1 MIEVRDL
8 RVRYGGRVVADVPE
22 LDVREGE
29 CVAIVGESGSG
40 KSTTLMSLLGL
51 TPDADISGDVRV
63 CGLDVLKASPRELRR
78 IRGARVALV
87 MQTPQAALSP
97 ATRLGVL
104 MRRALKLHGV
114 GRPPA
119 PRPQPAPSSA
129 PQEDGTSPGPADS
142 RRSSTPSGP
151 ADSRRPSPKDSTPSG
166 PAAGKGRLEEIMA
179 EAVEAVMLDR
189 EILRRYPH
197 EISGGQAQRFAIALA
212 IALGAEVIL
221 ADEPTSALD
230 VTVQAEV
237 VGVLRR
243 LREERGLAL
252 LLVSHDLALVST
264 IADRVLV
271 MKDGA
276 VVESGPAARVLAEPS
291 HPYTRELLEALP

>member
-1 MIEVRDL
+1 MIEVREL
-8 RVRYGGRVVADVPE
+8 RVSYGGRVVADVPE
-22 LDVREGE
+22 LDVGAGE

-40 KSTTLMSLLGL
+40 KSTTLLALLGL
-51 TPDADISGDVRV
+51 LPDAEVSGRVTV
-63 CGLDVLKASPRELRR
+63 CGVDVMTAAPRRLRELR
-78 IRGARVALV
+78 GARAALV
-87 MQTPQAALSP
+87 IQSPQAALAP

-104 MRRALKLHGV
+104 MRRALRLHG
-114 GRPPA
+114 REA
-119 PRPQPAPSSA
+119 T
-129 PQEDGTSPGPADS
+129 D
-142 RRSSTPSGP
+142 
-151 ADSRRPSPKDSTPSG
+151 
-166 PAAGKGRLEEIMA
+166 AAMA
-179 EAVEAVMLDR
+179 EAMRAVLLDP
-189 EILRRYPH
+189 ELLRRYPH

-212 IALGAEVIL
+212 IALGAEVVL

-237 VGVLRR
+237 VAVLRR
-243 LREERGLAL
+243 LRAERGLAL

-276 VVESGPAARVLAEPS
+276 VVESGPAAAVLAAPA

>member
-8 RVRYGGRVVADVPE
+8 QVRYAGRLVADVPE
-22 LDVREGE
+22 LDVGAGE

-40 KSTTLMSLLGL
+40 KSTTLLSLLGL
-51 TPDADISGDVRV
+51 TTDAEISGQIMV
-63 CGLDVLKASPRELRR
+63 CGVDVLTASPRRLRA

-87 MQTPQAALSP
+87 MQSPQAALSP

-114 GRPPA
+114 G
-119 PRPQPAPSSA
+119 
-129 PQEDGTSPGPADS
+129 EN
-142 RRSSTPSGP
+142 RRL
-151 ADSRRPSPKDSTPSG
+151 D
-166 PAAGKGRLEEIMA
+166 EIMT

-243 LREERGLAL
+243 LRQERGLAL

-271 MKDGA
+271 MRDGA
-276 VVESGPAARVLAEPS
+276 VVESGPAERVLSEPS

>member
-8 RVRYGGRVVADVPE
+8 QVRYDGRLVADVPE
-22 LDVREGE
+22 LDVGPGE
-29 CVAIVGESGSG
+29 CVALVGESGSG
-40 KSTTLMSLLGL
+40 KSTTLLSLLGL
-51 TPDADISGDVRV
+51 TENAEISGHISVCGVDVRT
-63 CGLDVLKASPRELRR
+63 ATPRALRA
-78 IRGARVALV
+78 IRGARAALV
-87 MQTPQAALSP
+87 MQSPQAALSP

-104 MRRALKLHGV
+104 MRRALRLHG
-114 GRPPA
+114 R
-119 PRPQPAPSSA
+119 
-129 PQEDGTSPGPADS
+129 DGAEQ
-142 RRSSTPSGP
+142 
-151 ADSRRPSPKDSTPSG
+151 A
-166 PAAGKGRLEEIMA
+166 MA
-179 EAVEAVMLDR
+179 EAVEAVLLDR

-237 VGVLRR
+237 VGVLRG
-243 LREERGLAL
+243 LRAERGLAL
-252 LLVSHDLALVST
+252 LIVSHDLALVST

-276 VVESGPAARVLAEPS
+276 VVESGPAAGVLSEPS

>member
-1 MIEVRDL
+1 VIEVRDL
-8 RVRYGGRVVADVPE
+8 QVRYGERVVASVPE
-22 LDVREGE
+22 LDVHAGE

-40 KSTTLMSLLGL
+40 KSTTLLALLGL
-51 TPDADISGDVRV
+51 TEGAHVSGNIRV
-63 CGLDVLKASPRELRR
+63 CGVEVLQAPERRLRE

-87 MQTPQAALSP
+87 MQSPQAALSP
-97 ATRLGVL
+97 TTRLGTL
-104 MRRALKLHGV
+104 MRRALKLHGRGEQAAQRGTV
-114 GRPPA
+114 QGDGR
-119 PRPQPAPSSA
+119 
-129 PQEDGTSPGPADS
+129 GKV
-142 RRSSTPSGP
+142 RR
-151 ADSRRPSPKDSTPSG
+151 
-166 PAAGKGRLEEIMA
+166 IMA
-179 EAVEAVMLDR
+179 EAVEAVMLDPG
-189 EILRRYPH
+189 ILRRYPH

-243 LREERGLAL
+243 LRAERGLAL

-276 VVESGPAARVLAEPS
+276 VVESGPAGEVLAEPS

>member
-1 MIEVRDL
+1 MIEVREL
-8 RVRYGGRVVADVPE
+8 RVSYAGRVVADVPE
-22 LDVREGE
+22 LDVGAGE

-40 KSTTLMSLLGL
+40 KSTTLLALLGL
-51 TPDADISGDVRV
+51 LTDAEVSGRVTV
-63 CGLDVLKASPRELRR
+63 CGVDVMTASPRRLREL
-78 IRGARVALV
+78 RGARAALV
-87 MQTPQAALSP
+87 IQSPQAALAP

-104 MRRALKLHGV
+104 MRRALRLHG
-114 GRPPA
+114 REA
-119 PRPQPAPSSA
+119 T
-129 PQEDGTSPGPADS
+129 D
-142 RRSSTPSGP
+142 
-151 ADSRRPSPKDSTPSG
+151 
-166 PAAGKGRLEEIMA
+166 AAMA
-179 EAVEAVMLDR
+179 EAMRAVLLDPGL
-189 EILRRYPH
+189 LRRYPH

-212 IALGAEVIL
+212 IALGAEVVL

-237 VGVLRR
+237 VAVLRR
-243 LREERGLAL
+243 LRAERGLAL

-276 VVESGPAARVLAEPS
+276 VVESGPAAAVLAAPA

>member
-1 MIEVRDL
+1 MSTQGGQVIEVRDL
-8 RVRYGGRVVADVPE
+8 QVRYGGRLVADVPE
-22 LDVREGE
+22 LDVGAGE

-40 KSTTLMSLLGL
+40 KSTTLLSLLGL
-51 TPDADISGDVRV
+51 TENAEISGQVRV
-63 CGLDVLKASPRELRR
+63 CGVDVLTASPKALRQ
-78 IRGARVALV
+78 IRGARAALV
-87 MQTPQAALSP
+87 MQSPQAALSP

-104 MRRALKLHGV
+104 MRRTLKLHGRQATDEV
-114 GRPPA
+114 MARA
-119 PRPQPAPSSA
+119 
-129 PQEDGTSPGPADS
+129 
-142 RRSSTPSGP
+142 
-151 ADSRRPSPKDSTPSG
+151 
-166 PAAGKGRLEEIMA
+166 LET
-179 EAVEAVMLDR
+179 VVLDR

-212 IALGAEVIL
+212 IALGAEVVL

-243 LREERGLAL
+243 LRAERDLAL

-276 VVESGPAARVLAEPS
+276 VVESGPAAEVLAEPS

>member
-1 MIEVRDL
+1 MMISVRDL
-8 RVRYGGRVVADVPE
+8 QVRYAGRLVADVPE
-22 LDVREGE
+22 LDVGAGE

-40 KSTTLMSLLGL
+40 KSTTLLSLLGL
-51 TPDADISGDVRV
+51 TENAEISGRVRV
-63 CGLDVLKASPRELRR
+63 CGVDVLTASPKALRE
-78 IRGARVALV
+78 IRGARAALV
-87 MQTPQAALSP
+87 MQSPQAALSP
-97 ATRLGVL
+97 ATRLGTL
-104 MRRALKLHGV
+104 MRRALKLHGRQGNDV
-114 GRPPA
+114 
-119 PRPQPAPSSA
+119 
-129 PQEDGTSPGPADS
+129 D
-142 RRSSTPSGP
+142 
-151 ADSRRPSPKDSTPSG
+151 
-166 PAAGKGRLEEIMA
+166 AAL
-179 EAVEAVMLDR
+179 EAVVLDR

-197 EISGGQAQRFAIALA
+197 EVSGGQAQRFAIALA

-243 LREERGLAL
+243 LRAERDLAL

-276 VVESGPAARVLAEPS
+276 VVESGPAAEVLAEPA

>member
-1 MIEVRDL
+1 MIEVRGL
-8 RVRYGGRVVADVPE
+8 QVRYGERVVAHVPE
-22 LDVREGE
+22 LEVRAGE

-40 KSTTLMSLLGL
+40 KSTTLLALLGL
-51 TPDADISGDVRV
+51 TEGAHVSGNIRV
-63 CGLDVLKASPRELRR
+63 CGVEVLQAPERRLRE

-87 MQTPQAALSP
+87 MQSPQAALSP
-97 ATRLGVL
+97 TTRLGTL
-104 MRRALKLHGV
+104 MRRALRLHGLGAD
-114 GRPPA
+114 GRV
-119 PRPQPAPSSA
+119 
-129 PQEDGTSPGPADS
+129 
-142 RRSSTPSGP
+142 
-151 ADSRRPSPKDSTPSG
+151 
-166 PAAGKGRLEEIMA
+166 MA
-179 EAVEAVMLDR
+179 EAVEAVMLDPG
-189 EILRRYPH
+189 ILRRYPH

-243 LREERGLAL
+243 LRAERGLAL

-276 VVESGPAARVLAEPS
+276 VVESGLAAEVLAEPS

>member
-8 RVRYGGRVVADVPE
+8 RVSYGGRVVADVPE

-40 KSTTLMSLLGL
+40 KTTTLLSLLGL
-51 TPDADISGDVRV
+51 TTDAEISGQIRV
-63 CGLDVLKASPRELRR
+63 CGVDVLTAPPRRLRE
-78 IRGARVALV
+78 IRGARAALV
-87 MQTPQAALSP
+87 MQSPQAALSP

-104 MRRALKLHGV
+104 MRRALRLHG
-114 GRPPA
+114 RPATEPA
-119 PRPQPAPSSA
+119 
-129 PQEDGTSPGPADS
+129 
-142 RRSSTPSGP
+142 
-151 ADSRRPSPKDSTPSG
+151 
-166 PAAGKGRLEEIMA
+166 MA
-179 EAVEAVMLDR
+179 EAMEAVLLDPAL
-189 EILRRYPH
+189 LRRYPH

-243 LREERGLAL
+243 LRAERGLAL

-276 VVESGPAARVLAEPS
+276 VVESGPAPEVLAEPS

>member
-40 KSTTLMSLLGL
+40 KSTTLMTLLGL
-51 TPDADISGDVRV
+51 TPDAEISGHVRV
-63 CGLDVLKASPRELRR
+63 CGVDVLTASPRRLRE

-87 MQTPQAALSP
+87 MQSPQAALSP

-114 GRPPA
+114 GRSAGSPPEA
-119 PRPQPAPSSA
+119 
-129 PQEDGTSPGPADS
+129 
-142 RRSSTPSGP
+142 
-151 ADSRRPSPKDSTPSG
+151 RPS
-166 PAAGKGRLEEIMA
+166 AGKGRLEEIMG

>member
-1 MIEVRDL
+1 MIEVREL
-8 RVRYGGRVVADVPE
+8 RVSYAGRVVADVPE
-22 LDVREGE
+22 LDVGAGE

-40 KSTTLMSLLGL
+40 KSTTLLALLGL
-51 TPDADISGDVRV
+51 LTDAEVSGRVTV
-63 CGLDVLKASPRELRR
+63 CGVDVMTAPPRRLRELR
-78 IRGARVALV
+78 GARAALV
-87 MQTPQAALSP
+87 IQSPQAALAP

-104 MRRALKLHGV
+104 MRRALRLHG
-114 GRPPA
+114 REA
-119 PRPQPAPSSA
+119 T
-129 PQEDGTSPGPADS
+129 D
-142 RRSSTPSGP
+142 
-151 ADSRRPSPKDSTPSG
+151 
-166 PAAGKGRLEEIMA
+166 AAMA
-179 EAVEAVMLDR
+179 EAMRAVLLDPGL
-189 EILRRYPH
+189 LRRYPH

-212 IALGAEVIL
+212 IALGAEVVL

-237 VGVLRR
+237 VAVLRR
-243 LREERGLAL
+243 LRAERGLAL

-276 VVESGPAARVLAEPS
+276 VVESGPAAAVLAAPA

>member
-51 TPDADISGDVRV
+51 TPDAEISGHVRV
-63 CGLDVLKASPRELRR
+63 CGIDVLTASPRRLRE

-87 MQTPQAALSP
+87 MQSPQAALSP

-114 GRPPA
+114 GKPA
-119 PRPQPAPSSA
+119 
-129 PQEDGTSPGPADS
+129 GTLPEA
-142 RRSSTPSGP
+142 
-151 ADSRRPSPKDSTPSG
+151 RPS
-166 PAAGKGRLEEIMA
+166 AGKGGLEEIMR

-264 IADRVLV
+264 IADRVMV

>member
-8 RVRYGGRVVADVPE
+8 QVAYGGRVVARVPE
-22 LDVREGE
+22 LDLRAGE
-29 CVAIVGESGSG
+29 CVAVVGESGSG
-40 KSTTLMSLLGL
+40 KSTTLLSLLGL
-51 TPDADISGDVRV
+51 TEGADVSGHVRV
-63 CGLDVLKASPRELRR
+63 CGVDVLTATPRELRA

-87 MQTPQAALSP
+87 MQSPQAALSP
-97 ATRLGVL
+97 TTRLGVL
-104 MRRALKLHGV
+104 MRRALRLHGL
-114 GRPPA
+114 
-119 PRPQPAPSSA
+119 
-129 PQEDGTSPGPADS
+129 
-142 RRSSTPSGP
+142 PSGE
-151 ADSRRPSPKDSTPSG
+151 RV
-166 PAAGKGRLEEIMA
+166 LA
-179 EAVEAVMLDR
+179 EAAEAVMLDPG
-189 EILRRYPH
+189 ILRRYPH

-212 IALGAEVIL
+212 IALGAEAIL

-237 VGVLRR
+237 VGVLCR

-271 MKDGA
+271 MRDGT
-276 VVESGPAARVLAEPS
+276 VVESGPAAEVLSRPA

>member
-8 RVRYGGRVVADVPE
+8 QVRYGGRVVADVPE

-51 TPDADISGDVRV
+51 TPDAEISGHVRV
-63 CGLDVLKASPRELRR
+63 CGVDVLTASPRRLREL
-78 IRGARVALV
+78 RGARVALV
-87 MQTPQAALSP
+87 MQSPQAALSP

-114 GRPPA
+114 GRPA
-119 PRPQPAPSSA
+119 
-129 PQEDGTSPGPADS
+129 GTLPEA
-142 RRSSTPSGP
+142 RSS
-151 ADSRRPSPKDSTPSG
+151 
-166 PAAGKGRLEEIMA
+166 AGKGRLEEIMG

>member
-8 RVRYGGRVVADVPE
+8 QVRYGGRVVADVPE
-22 LDVREGE
+22 LDVGAGE

-40 KSTTLMSLLGL
+40 KSTTLLSLLGL
-51 TPDADISGDVRV
+51 TENAEISGHVRV
-63 CGLDVLKASPRELRR
+63 CGVDVLTAPQKALRE
-78 IRGARVALV
+78 IRGARAALV
-87 MQTPQAALSP
+87 MQSPQAALSP
-97 ATRLGVL
+97 ATRLGTL
-104 MRRALKLHGV
+104 LRRALKLHGRQGNDV
-114 GRPPA
+114 
-119 PRPQPAPSSA
+119 
-129 PQEDGTSPGPADS
+129 D
-142 RRSSTPSGP
+142 
-151 ADSRRPSPKDSTPSG
+151 
-166 PAAGKGRLEEIMA
+166 AAL
-179 EAVEAVMLDR
+179 EAVMLDR

-197 EISGGQAQRFAIALA
+197 EVSGGQAQRFAIALA

-243 LREERGLAL
+243 LRTERDLAL

-276 VVESGPAARVLAEPS
+276 VVESGPAAEVLARPS

>member
-1 MIEVRDL
+1 MRDL
-8 RVRYGGRVVADVPE
+8 RVSYGGRVVAGVPE
-22 LDVREGE
+22 LDVAAGE

-40 KSTTLMSLLGL
+40 KSTTLLALLGL
-51 TPDADISGDVRV
+51 LTDAEVTGSVRV
-63 CGLDVLKASPRELRR
+63 CGVDVLSAPPRRLRELR
-78 IRGARVALV
+78 GARAALV
-87 MQTPQAALSP
+87 IQSPQAALGP

-104 MRRALKLHGV
+104 MRRALRLHGREA
-114 GRPPA
+114 G
-119 PRPQPAPSSA
+119 
-129 PQEDGTSPGPADS
+129 E
-142 RRSSTPSGP
+142 
-151 ADSRRPSPKDSTPSG
+151 
-166 PAAGKGRLEEIMA
+166 AAMA
-179 EAVEAVMLDR
+179 EAMRAVLLDPGL
-189 EILRRYPH
+189 LRRYPH

-212 IALGAEVIL
+212 IALGAEVVL

-237 VGVLRR
+237 VAVLRR
-243 LREERGLAL
+243 LRAERGLAL

>member
-8 RVRYGGRVVADVPE
+8 QVRYGDRVVARVPE
-22 LDVREGE
+22 LDVAPGE

-40 KSTTLMSLLGL
+40 KSTTLMALLGL
-51 TPDADISGDVRV
+51 TEGAEVSGLVRV
-63 CGLDVLKASPRELRR
+63 AGVDVLTASPARLRA

-87 MQTPQAALSP
+87 MQSPQAALSP
-97 ATRLGVL
+97 TTRLGTL

-114 GRPPA
+114 GDAERV
-119 PRPQPAPSSA
+119 
-129 PQEDGTSPGPADS
+129 
-142 RRSSTPSGP
+142 
-151 ADSRRPSPKDSTPSG
+151 
-166 PAAGKGRLEEIMA
+166 MA
-179 EAVEAVMLDR
+179 EAVEAVLLDPAV
-189 EILRRYPH
+189 LRRYPH
-197 EISGGQAQRFAIALA
+197 EVSGGQAQRFAIALA
-212 IALGAEVIL
+212 IALGAEAIL

-237 VGVLRR
+237 VAVLRE
-243 LREERGLAL
+243 LCAARGLAL

-264 IADRVLV
+264 IAHRVLV
-271 MKDGA
+271 MRDGE

>member
-1 MIEVRDL
+1 MSDHLIEARDL
-8 RVRYGGRVVADVPE
+8 RVSYGGRVVAEVPR
-22 LDVREGE
+22 LDVGAGE

-40 KSTTLMSLLGL
+40 KSTTLLSLLGL
-51 TPDADISGDVRV
+51 TQNAEISGHVRV
-63 CGLDVLKASPRELRR
+63 CGVDVLTASPRALREL
-78 IRGARVALV
+78 RGARAALV
-87 MQTPQAALSP
+87 MQSPHAALSP

-114 GRPPA
+114 RDVDRTMA
-119 PRPQPAPSSA
+119 RAM
-129 PQEDGTSPGPADS
+129 
-142 RRSSTPSGP
+142 
-151 ADSRRPSPKDSTPSG
+151 
-166 PAAGKGRLEEIMA
+166 EE
-179 EAVEAVMLDR
+179 VLLDR
-189 EILRRYPH
+189 ELLRRYPH
-197 EISGGQAQRFAIALA
+197 EVSGGQAQRFAIALA

-243 LREERGLAL
+243 LRAERDLAL

-276 VVESGPAARVLAEPS
+276 VVESGPAATVLAEPS

>member
-1 MIEVRDL
+1 M
-8 RVRYGGRVVADVPE
+8 RYGERVVADVPE
-22 LDVREGE
+22 LDVGAGE

-40 KSTTLMSLLGL
+40 KSTTLLSLLGL
-51 TPDADISGDVRV
+51 TEHAEISGHVRV
-63 CGLDVLKASPRELRR
+63 CGVDVLTAPQKALRR
-78 IRGARVALV
+78 IRGARAALV
-87 MQTPQAALSP
+87 MQSPQAALSP
-97 ATRLGVL
+97 ATRLGTL
-104 MRRALKLHGV
+104 MRRALKLHGRQGNDV
-114 GRPPA
+114 
-119 PRPQPAPSSA
+119 
-129 PQEDGTSPGPADS
+129 D
-142 RRSSTPSGP
+142 
-151 ADSRRPSPKDSTPSG
+151 
-166 PAAGKGRLEEIMA
+166 AAL
-179 EAVEAVMLDR
+179 EAVLLDR

-197 EISGGQAQRFAIALA
+197 EVSGGQAQRFAIALA
-212 IALGAEVIL
+212 IALGAEVVL

-243 LREERGLAL
+243 LRAERDLAL

-276 VVESGPAARVLAEPS
+276 VVESGPAAEVLARPS

>member
-8 RVRYGGRVVADVPE
+8 QVRYGGRLVADVPR
-22 LDVREGE
+22 LDVAEGE

-40 KSTTLMSLLGL
+40 KSTTLLSLLGL
-51 TPDADISGDVRV
+51 APDAEISGHIRV
-63 CGLDVLKASPRELRR
+63 CGVDVLTASPRRLRE

-87 MQTPQAALSP
+87 MQSPQTALSP

-114 GRPPA
+114 GAA
-119 PRPQPAPSSA
+119 PGNGARSGNGSSA
-129 PQEDGTSPGPADS
+129 ESDA
-142 RRSSTPSGP
+142 SG
-151 ADSRRPSPKDSTPSG
+151 AVGR
-166 PAAGKGRLEEIMA
+166 GKGRLEEVMA

-243 LREERGLAL
+243 LRAERGLAL

-276 VVESGPAARVLAEPS
+276 VVESGPAAQVLADPQ

>member
-8 RVRYGGRVVADVPE
+8 QVRYGERLVAHVPE
-22 LDVREGE
+22 LDVRAGE

-40 KSTTLMSLLGL
+40 KSTTLLSLLGL
-51 TPDADISGDVRV
+51 TEGAHVSGNIRV
-63 CGLDVLKASPRELRR
+63 CGVEVLQAPERRLRE

-87 MQTPQAALSP
+87 MQSPQAALSP
-97 ATRLGVL
+97 TTRLGTL
-104 MRRALKLHGV
+104 MRRALKLHGRGGDQGAERGA
-114 GRPPA
+114 GREV
-119 PRPQPAPSSA
+119 RQ
-129 PQEDGTSPGPADS
+129 GKV
-142 RRSSTPSGP
+142 RRV
-151 ADSRRPSPKDSTPSG
+151 
-166 PAAGKGRLEEIMA
+166 MV
-179 EAVEAVMLDR
+179 EAVEAVMLDPG
-189 EILRRYPH
+189 ILRRYPH

-243 LREERGLAL
+243 LRAERGLAL

-276 VVESGPAARVLAEPS
+276 VVESGPATEVLAAPS

>member
-8 RVRYGGRVVADVPE
+8 QVRYGERLVAHVPE
-22 LDVREGE
+22 LDVRAGE

-40 KSTTLMSLLGL
+40 KSTTLLSLLGL
-51 TPDADISGDVRV
+51 TEGAHVSGNIRV
-63 CGLDVLKASPRELRR
+63 CGVEVLQAPERRLRE

-87 MQTPQAALSP
+87 MQSPQAALSP
-97 ATRLGVL
+97 TTRLGTL
-104 MRRALKLHGV
+104 MRRALKLHGRGGDQGAEQEA
-114 GRPPA
+114 GREV
-119 PRPQPAPSSA
+119 RQ
-129 PQEDGTSPGPADS
+129 GKV
-142 RRSSTPSGP
+142 RR
-151 ADSRRPSPKDSTPSG
+151 
-166 PAAGKGRLEEIMA
+166 IMV
-179 EAVEAVMLDR
+179 EAVEAVMLDPG
-189 EILRRYPH
+189 ILRRYPH

-243 LREERGLAL
+243 LRTERGLAL

-276 VVESGPAARVLAEPS
+276 VVESGPATEVLAEPS

>member
-1 MIEVRDL
+1 VIEVRDL
-8 RVRYGGRVVADVPE
+8 RVRYGGRLVAEVPE
-22 LDVREGE
+22 LDVGAGE

-40 KSTTLMSLLGL
+40 KTTTLLSLLGL
-51 TPDADISGDVRV
+51 TTDAEISGHIRV
-63 CGLDVLKASPRELRR
+63 CGVDVLTAPPRRLRE
-78 IRGARVALV
+78 IRGSRAALV
-87 MQTPQAALSP
+87 MQSPHAALSP

-104 MRRALKLHGV
+104 MRRALKLHG
-114 GRPPA
+114 RDHSEPA
-119 PRPQPAPSSA
+119 
-129 PQEDGTSPGPADS
+129 
-142 RRSSTPSGP
+142 
-151 ADSRRPSPKDSTPSG
+151 
-166 PAAGKGRLEEIMA
+166 MA
-179 EAVEAVMLDR
+179 RAVESVLLDR

-197 EISGGQAQRFAIALA
+197 EVSGGQAQRFAIALA

-237 VGVLRR
+237 IGVLRR
-243 LREERGLAL
+243 LRAARGLAL

-271 MKDGA
+271 MRDGA
-276 VVESGPAARVLAEPS
+276 VVESGPAARVLGEPS

>member
-8 RVRYGGRVVADVPE
+8 QVRYGERTVARVPE

-40 KSTTLMSLLGL
+40 KSTTLLSLLGL
-51 TPDADISGDVRV
+51 TEGAHVSGRVRV
-63 CGLDVLKASPRELRR
+63 CGVDVLQATPRRLRE

-87 MQTPQAALSP
+87 MQSPQAALSP
-97 ATRLGVL
+97 ATRLGTL

-114 GRPPA
+114 G
-119 PRPQPAPSSA
+119 
-129 PQEDGTSPGPADS
+129 G
-142 RRSSTPSGP
+142 
-151 ADSRRPSPKDSTPSG
+151 
-166 PAAGKGRLEEIMA
+166 GRVEQVMRD
-179 EAVEAVMLDR
+179 AVEAVMLEHR
-189 EILRRYPH
+189 ILRRYPH

-271 MKDGA
+271 MKDGE
-276 VVESGPAARVLAEPS
+276 VVEAGPAAVVLAEPS

>member
-8 RVRYGGRVVADVPE
+8 QVRYGGRLVADVPE
-22 LDVREGE
+22 LDVGAGE

-40 KSTTLMSLLGL
+40 KSTTLLSLLGL
-51 TPDADISGDVRV
+51 IPDADVSGRVSV
-63 CGLDVLKASPRELRR
+63 CGVDVLTARPSRLRE

-87 MQTPQAALSP
+87 TQSPQAALSP

-104 MRRALKLHGV
+104 MRRALKLHGK
-114 GRPPA
+114 
-119 PRPQPAPSSA
+119 PRSA
-129 PQEDGTSPGPADS
+129 QV
-142 RRSSTPSGP
+142 
-151 ADSRRPSPKDSTPSG
+151 
-166 PAAGKGRLEEIMA
+166 LA
-179 EAVEAVMLDR
+179 EAVAAVMLDR

-243 LREERGLAL
+243 LRQERGLAL

-271 MKDGA
+271 MRAGV
-276 VVESGPAARVLAEPS
+276 VVESGPAARVLAEPA

>member
-8 RVRYGGRVVADVPE
+8 RVRYGTRVVADVPV
-22 LDVREGE
+22 LDVGEGE

-40 KSTTLMSLLGL
+40 KSTTLLSLLGL
-51 TPDADISGDVRV
+51 TPDAEISGQIRV
-63 CGLDVLKASPRELRR
+63 CGLDVRTAPPRRLRE
-78 IRGARVALV
+78 IRGARAALV
-87 MQTPQAALSP
+87 MQSPQAALSP

-104 MRRALKLHGV
+104 MRRALRLHG
-114 GRPPA
+114 REA
-119 PRPQPAPSSA
+119 TEQ
-129 PQEDGTSPGPADS
+129 
-142 RRSSTPSGP
+142 
-151 ADSRRPSPKDSTPSG
+151 
-166 PAAGKGRLEEIMA
+166 IMSEA
-179 EAVEAVMLDR
+179 MEAVLLDPAL
-189 EILRRYPH
+189 LRRYPH
-197 EISGGQAQRFAIALA
+197 EVSGGQAQRFAIALA

-243 LREERGLAL
+243 LRAERGLAL

-271 MKDGA
+271 MKDGV
-276 VVESGPAARVLAEPS
+276 VVESGAAAEVLAAPS